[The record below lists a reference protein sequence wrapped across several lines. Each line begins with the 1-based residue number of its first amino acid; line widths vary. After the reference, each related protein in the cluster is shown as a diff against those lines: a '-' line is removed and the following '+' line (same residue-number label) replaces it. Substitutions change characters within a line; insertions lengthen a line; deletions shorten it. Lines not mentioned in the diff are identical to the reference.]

1 MGMTTLS
8 SPGSSIPFEKSI
20 DPSLKTENLLKDDP
34 QNSLSHLFKPET
46 QTIPINVPILI
57 NDFLW
62 FETQPS
68 GLKLVL
74 SCWGPE

>member
-1 MGMTTLS
+1 MGMTSLS
-8 SPGSSIPFEKSI
+8 SPGSSIPFVKSI
-20 DPSLKTENLLKDDP
+20 GSSLATENLLKDHP

-46 QTIPINVPILI
+46 QTIPTNVPILI

-62 FETQPS
+62 FKTQPS